1 MKQAFFVLVALIL
14 ILFSL
19 HAFTQENH
27 PYKEGEILVRYL
39 SSVSE
44 TDQINML
51 SQVGGEIKDQD
62 FLVPNLKLIKLEKGQ
77 TVEEAVKQFEQLPG
91 VIYAVPNH
99 YVSIEAGIFPPRPE
113 PNPDPTPDPFSDPLF
128 DRSYGIHKIDSL
140 KAWTQFST
148 GNRSIVVAVIDTG
161 IDYTHED
168 LAANMWKNP
177 KEIEGNGIDDD
188 NNGFIDDIY
197 GWNFVG
203 NNNNPFDDNRHG
215 THVSGTI
222 GAIAG
227 NGLGTIGVS
236 PKVSIMACKFL
247 SKDGFGSVDAA
258 MKAITYAVANGAKVL
273 NNSWGGGSFS
283 QALLDTI
290 KAAERSGVL
299 FVAAAGNSGKDN
311 DTAPMYPASYD
322 APNIISVAATDALD
336 QRASFSNFGKT
347 TVDLGA
353 PGVAVFS
360 TFPGNLYGNLS
371 GTSMATPHVTGAVA
385 LIWAYKPTLTVYD
398 LKDLMLNTVDHVDSL
413 KDVTVSGGRLN
424 VYNAMAFSLLSF

>member
-1 MKQAFFVLVALIL
+1 MKQAFFIVVALIL

-19 HAFTQENH
+19 HAFTEEH
-27 PYKEGEILVRYL
+27 PYKEGEVLVRYL

-44 TDQINML
+44 SDQINML
-51 SQVGGEIKDQD
+51 SQVGGEVKDQD
-62 FLVPNLKLIKLEKGQ
+62 FLVPNLRLIQLAPGQ
-77 TVEEAVKQFEQLPG
+77 TVEEAIKQFEQLPG
-91 VIYAVPNH
+91 VVYAVPNH
-99 YVSIEAGIFPPRPE
+99 YVSIEAGIFPPRPA
-113 PNPDPTPDPFSDPLF
+113 PDPDPTPDPFSDPLF
-128 DRSYGIHKIDSL
+128 DRSYGISKIGSP
-140 KAWTQFST
+140 KSWTEFST

-161 IDYTHED
+161 VDYTHED
-168 LAANMWKNP
+168 LSSNMWKNS
-177 KEIEGNGIDDD
+177 KEIEANGIDDD

-222 GAIAG
+222 GALAG

-247 SKDGFGSVDAA
+247 SKDGWGTLDAA
-258 MKAITYAVANGAKVL
+258 MKSITYAVANGAKVL

-299 FVAAAGNSGKDN
+299 FVAAAGNSGKDS
-311 DTAPMYPASYD
+311 DKEPMYPASYD
-322 APNIISVAATDALD
+322 AANIISVAATDALD
-336 QRASFSNFGKT
+336 QKASFSNYGKT
-347 TVDLGA
+347 MVDLGA

-360 TFPGNLYGNLS
+360 TLPNNLYGTLN
-371 GTSMATPHVTGAVA
+371 GTSMATPHVAGAAA
-385 LIWAYKPTLTVYD
+385 LIWAYKPTLSVYD
-398 LKDLMLNTVDHVDSL
+398 LKDLMLNTVDHIDSM
-413 KDVTVSGGRLN
+413 KDTTVSGGRLN

>member
-1 MKQAFFVLVALIL
+1 MKQAFFIVVALIL

-19 HAFTQENH
+19 HAFTQET
-27 PYKEGEILVRYL
+27 PYKEGEVLVRYL

-44 TDQINML
+44 ENQLQML
-51 SQVGGEIKDQD
+51 SQIGGEVKDQD
-62 FLVPNLKLIKLEKGQ
+62 FLVPNLKLIKLEAGQ
-77 TVEEAVKQFEQLPG
+77 TVEEAIKQFEQMPG
-91 VIYAVPNH
+91 VIYAAPNH
-99 YVSIEAGIFPPRPE
+99 YVSIIGGIFPPRPE
-113 PNPDPTPDPFSDPLF
+113 PDPDPTPNPFNDPLF
-128 DRSYGIHKIDSL
+128 DRSYGISKIGSP
-140 KAWTQFST
+140 KAWTEFTT
-148 GNRSIVVAVIDTG
+148 GNRSVLVAVIDTG
-161 IDYTHED
+161 VDYTHED

-177 KEIEGNGIDDD
+177 KEIEDNAIDDD

-222 GAIAG
+222 GALAG

-247 SKDGFGSVDAA
+247 SKDGWGTLDAA

-299 FVAAAGNSGKDN
+299 FVAAAGNSGKDS
-311 DTAPMYPASYD
+311 DKEPMYPASYD
-322 APNIISVAATDALD
+322 AANIISVAATDALD
-336 QRASFSNFGKT
+336 QKASFSNYGKT
-347 TVDLGA
+347 MVDLGA

-360 TFPGNLYGNLS
+360 TLPK
-371 GTSMATPHVTGAVA
+371 
-385 LIWAYKPTLTVYD
+385 I
-398 LKDLMLNTVDHVDSL
+398 
-413 KDVTVSGGRLN
+413 GR
-424 VYNAMAFSLLSF
+424 

>member
-19 HAFTQENH
+19 HAFTQET
-27 PYKEGEILVRYL
+27 PYKEGEVLVRYL

-44 TDQINML
+44 ENQLQML
-51 SQVGGEIKDQD
+51 SQIGGEVKDQD
-62 FLVPNLKLIKLEKGQ
+62 FLVPNLKLIKLEAGQ
-77 TVEEAVKQFEQLPG
+77 TVEEAIKQFEQMPG
-91 VIYAVPNH
+91 VIYAAPNH
-99 YVSIEAGIFPPRPE
+99 YVSIIGGIFPPRPE
-113 PNPDPTPDPFSDPLF
+113 PDPDPTPNPFNDPLF
-128 DRSYGIHKIDSL
+128 DRSYGISKIGSP
-140 KAWTQFST
+140 KAWTEFTT
-148 GNRSIVVAVIDTG
+148 GNRSVLVAVIDTG
-161 IDYTHED
+161 VDYTHED

-177 KEIEGNGIDDD
+177 KEIEDNAIDDD

-222 GAIAG
+222 GALAG

-247 SKDGFGSVDAA
+247 SKDGWGTLDAA

-273 NNSWGGGSFS
+273 NNSWGGGGFS
-283 QALLDTI
+283 QPLLDTI

-299 FVAAAGNSGKDN
+299 FVAAAGNSNNDN
-311 DTAPMYPASYD
+311 DKNPMYPASYD
-322 APNIISVAATDALD
+322 APNIVSVAATDTVD
-336 QRASFSNFGKT
+336 QKAFFSNFGKT

-353 PGVAVFS
+353 PGVGVFS
-360 TFPGNLYGNLS
+360 SLPNNLYGNLS
-371 GTSMATPHVTGAVA
+371 GTSMATPHVSGLAAKLWQGSASATRTYLHELA
-385 LIWAYKPTLTVYD
+385 
-398 LKDLMLNTVDHVDSL
+398 MLNDLDAAGDDPAAGFGLPV
-413 KDVTVSGGRLN
+413 
-424 VYNAMAFSLLSF
+424 AP

>member
-19 HAFTQENH
+19 HAFTQET
-27 PYKEGEILVRYL
+27 PYKEGEVLVRYL

-44 TDQINML
+44 ENQLQML
-51 SQVGGEIKDQD
+51 SQIGGEVKDQD
-62 FLVPNLKLIKLEKGQ
+62 FLVPNLKLIKLEAGQ
-77 TVEEAVKQFEQLPG
+77 TVEEAIKQFEQMPG
-91 VIYAVPNH
+91 VIYAAPNH
-99 YVSIEAGIFPPRPE
+99 YVSIIGGIFPPRPE
-113 PNPDPTPDPFSDPLF
+113 PDPDPTPNPFNDPLF
-128 DRSYGIHKIDSL
+128 DRSYGISKIGSP
-140 KAWTQFST
+140 KAWTEFTT
-148 GNRSIVVAVIDTG
+148 GNRSVLVAVIDTG
-161 IDYTHED
+161 VDYTHED

-177 KEIEGNGIDDD
+177 KEIEDNAIDDD

-222 GAIAG
+222 GALAG

-247 SKDGFGSVDAA
+247 SKDGWGTLDAA

-273 NNSWGGGSFS
+273 NNSWGGGGFS
-283 QALLDTI
+283 QPLLDTI

-299 FVAAAGNSGKDN
+299 FVAAAGNSNNDN
-311 DTAPMYPASYD
+311 DKNPMYPASYD
-322 APNIISVAATDALD
+322 APNIVSVAATDTVD
-336 QRASFSNFGKT
+336 QKAFFSNFGKT

-360 TFPGNLYGNLS
+360 SLPNNLYGTLN
-371 GTSMATPHVTGAVA
+371 GTSMATPHVAGAAA
-385 LIWAYKPTLTVYD
+385 LIWAYKPTLSVYD
-398 LKDLMLNTVDHVDSL
+398 LKDLMLNTVDHIDSM
-413 KDVTVSGGRLN
+413 KDTTVSGGRLN